1 MITECANYG
10 TITSTDVNNN
20 GNVAG
25 LVTGGWGSCS
35 AKVEYSF
42 NAGTI
47 TGADNV
53 AGIVGQNAGSI
64 TACYNTGKVTATK
77 TGGKAGG
84 LTAENGTITNAYSI
98 GNAIGKKG
106 R

>member
-1 MITECANYG
+1 MLLVTAKIQMQYSAVAVAGLLANAQSSDVITECANYG
-10 TITSTDVNNN
+10 TITSKDVNNN

-47 TGADNV
+47 TR
-53 AGIVGQNAGSI
+53 S
-64 TACYNTGKVTATK
+64 
-77 TGGKAGG
+77 
-84 LTAENGTITNAYSI
+84 
-98 GNAIGKKG
+98 
-106 R
+106 